1 MKRTFSLV
9 FALSIALTA
18 LLSAHGDEPHIRG
31 TVVSATDT
39 AIVVKT
45 TGGAT
50 QTLSIDSSTKVMR
63 GKTKG
68 SLQDVKVGDRVVVH
82 VMKHP
87 DRLMAEEIDLP
98 AVAAKKAK

>member
-1 MKRTFSLV
+1 MKRTIVLV
-9 FALSIALTA
+9 FALSVTLAA
-18 LLSAHGDEPHIRG
+18 LLSAHGNEPHIRG

-39 AIVVKT
+39 SIVVKT
-45 TGGAT
+45 AGGAS
-50 QTLSIDSSTKVMR
+50 QTLAIDSSTKVLR

-87 DRLMAEEIDLP
+87 DHLMAEEIDLP
-98 AVAAKKAK
+98 VLAAKKAK